1 MDIKISDDGY
11 IYFTDKDLETVT
23 GEDAA
28 KQDLRS
34 RIRFIKGEYFLD
46 TESGVDYMGVI
57 FQKNSDYNV
66 VNNEFKKAILG
77 SPYVESIVDYNLT
90 IEKSTR
96 EATLECSVLCVEGYI
111 IDITEVI

>member
-11 IYFTDKDLETVT
+11 LYFTDKDLELAT
-23 GEDAA
+23 GSDAA
-28 KQDLRS
+28 AQDIRS

-46 TESGVDYMGVI
+46 TEAGVDYMGVV
-57 FQKNSDYNV
+57 FQKNSDYNI
-66 VNNEFKKAILG
+66 VNNEFKDAILE
-77 SPYVESIVDYNLT
+77 SPHVEAIIDYSLT

-96 EATLECSVLCVEGYI
+96 EATLECSVLCTEGYT